1 MLQEALTASRA
12 KLKFISRPH
21 ARRSGK
27 TVEIASAF
35 AVFGYF
41 EIGESLRLGQKDN
54 LDAPVIRAE
63 TSLAFNCA
71 ALNSVLPH
79 HKYAAQFC
87 REDTINSEIVTLKS
101 LREFH
106 RIGVSRITWG
116 HQDLARR
123 TRNRLSKEW
132 KARSSQKQNKSGRET
147 SRKTSQHSRLL
158 RVRDAQFNIPGH
170 ASFGSGK
177 LRFW

>member
-1 MLQEALTASRA
+1 MLQEVLTASRA
-12 KLKFISRPH
+12 KLKFISRQH
-21 ARRSGK
+21 ARRAGK

-63 TSLAFNCA
+63 TSLAFNGA
-71 ALNSVLPH
+71 AKNSVLLH
-79 HKYAAQFC
+79 HKYAAQFR
-87 REDTINSEIVTLKS
+87 RENTLNGEVMTFQPP
-101 LREFH
+101 RQFH
-106 RIGVSRITWG
+106 RIGVGRITWG
-116 HQDLARR
+116 HQGLARG
-123 TRNRLSKEW
+123 TRRRLSKEW
-132 KARSSQKQNKSGRET
+132 KAGSSQEHNNSGRET

-158 RVRDAQFNIPGH
+158 PVRDAQFNIPGH
-170 ASFGSGK
+170 ASFGSRK